1 MRDILGFLITITILS
16 WLAFAQ
22 FGCNRPQD
30 VETEHEM
37 NADHDHD
44 HPADADRDDRADED
58 EDDHT
63 HENPSTVGHAA
74 TGELDDKTFSVI
86 DLETVPVTQI
96 DFHEVIRATGKIIN
110 NQNNEV
116 HLNALV
122 PGRVNEALA
131 DWGETVK
138 RGQTLACIESIEL
151 GRKRAE
157 YEKAVAELEL
167 AESDFNRVD
176 RLFKNDAV
184 SERRLLEVQARLKAA
199 RINLQYSEKMLLLTG
214 LNKDEIL
221 EPPDEHPTIPG
232 CSFHLTSPI
241 DGVVIERNVVKG
253 EKIDPGTCI
262 YKILDLSTVWVETDV
277 YEKDLPRVKTATGVK
292 LTVPAF
298 PDRVFK
304 GDIVYLSATLDETTR
319 TVKLRSVAHNSDFS
333 LKPGMFAEIQIMIGT
348 GRKVASV
355 PQDAIMLDEGEQF
368 VFVKHGGHFDRRV
381 VEVGDHNSEGLVAVL
396 SGLKLGELVVIQGHH
411 QLNSQQE
418 MANTDP
424 HAGHTH

>member
-1 MRDILGFLITITILS
+1 MRIMSGFVITITILAC
-16 WLAFAQ
+16 LAMQ
-22 FGCNRPQD
+22 FGCNAPPNI
-30 VETEHEM
+30 ESEHAL
-37 NADHDHD
+37 NDGHNHNHA
-44 HPADADRDDRADED
+44 ADADLHDHEAED
-58 EDDHT
+58 EHDHAQ
-63 HENPSTVGHAA
+63 ENPSAAGHAETA
-74 TGELDDKTFSVI
+74 EINDKAFSVI

-96 DFHEVIRATGKIIN
+96 DFHEVIQATGKITN

-138 RGQTLACIESIEL
+138 KGQTLACIESIEL

-157 YEKAVAELEL
+157 YEKAIAELEL
-167 AESDFNRVD
+167 AEADFNRVD
-176 RLFKNDAV
+176 RLFKKDAV
-184 SERRLLEVQARLKAA
+184 SEKRLIEAHAGLKAA
-199 RINLQYSEKMLLLTG
+199 RINLQYAEKMLLLTG
-214 LNKDEIL
+214 LEKDEIL

-253 EKIDPGTCI
+253 EQIDPGTCI

-277 YEKDLPRVKTATGVK
+277 YEKDLPRVRTATGVN

-304 GDIVYLSATLDETTR
+304 GDINYLAATLDETTR
-319 TVKLRSVAHNSDFS
+319 TVKLRSIAQNKDYS
-333 LKPGMFAEIQIMIGT
+333 LKPGMFAEVQIMVGA
-348 GRKVASV
+348 GRKVTAV

-368 VFVKHGGHFDRRV
+368 VFIKHGDHFDRRV
-381 VEVGDHNSEGLVAVL
+381 VEAGDHNDEGLVAVL
-396 SGLKLGELVVIQGHH
+396 SGLKIGELVVVQGHH

-418 MANTDP
+418 MSNTDP

>member
-1 MRDILGFLITITILS
+1 MRTMSGFVITIAILAC
-16 WLAFAQ
+16 LAVP
-22 FGCNRPQD
+22 FGCNTPPN
-30 VETEHEM
+30 VESEHAL
-37 NADHDHD
+37 NDDHDHD
-44 HPADADRDDRADED
+44 HPADADLDDHEAED
-58 EDDHT
+58 EHDHD
-63 HENPSTVGHAA
+63 HENPSAADHAETA
-74 TGELDDKTFSVI
+74 ELNDKAFSVI

-96 DFHEVIRATGKIIN
+96 DFHEVIQATGKIIN

-138 RGQTLACIESIEL
+138 KGQTLACIESIEL

-157 YEKAVAELEL
+157 YEKAIAELEL
-167 AESDFNRVD
+167 AEADFSRVD
-176 RLFKNDAV
+176 RLFKKDAV
-184 SERRLLEVQARLKAA
+184 SEKRLIEVQAVLKAA
-199 RINLQYSEKMLLLTG
+199 RINLQYAEKMLLLTG
-214 LNKDEIL
+214 LEKDEIL

-253 EKIDPGTCI
+253 EQIDPGTCI

-277 YEKDLPRVKTATGVK
+277 YEKDLSRVKTATRVK

-304 GDIVYLSATLDETTR
+304 GDIVYLAATLDETTR
-319 TVKLRSVAHNSDFS
+319 TVKLRSVVHNQDFS
-333 LKPGMFAEIQIMIGT
+333 LKPGMFAEVQIMVGT
-348 GRKVASV
+348 GRKVAAV

-368 VFVKHGGHFDRRV
+368 VFVKHGDHFDRRV
-381 VEVGDHNSEGLVAVL
+381 VEAGDHNNEGLVAVL
-396 SGLKLGELVVIQGHH
+396 SGLKMGELVVVQGQH

-418 MANTDP
+418 MSNTDP
-424 HAGHTH
+424 HAGHAH